1 MWWNTKQKSSGDRW
15 RPRDT
20 ETQTHPQSRRYTHSP
35 YLSLIFQVWGDD
47 YFLSLNMAEKPGG
60 ATVHST
66 LDTGKNCSLRL
77 LPTICLYNQSITACI
92 LAFQVSKVSL
102 VTVIYPGYC
111 FLSIGSLILGMNL
124 KIREIILGNNLT
136 LTTSQ
141 YFQLN

>member
-1 MWWNTKQKSSGDRW
+1 
-15 RPRDT
+15 
-20 ETQTHPQSRRYTHSP
+20 
-35 YLSLIFQVWGDD
+35 
-47 YFLSLNMAEKPGG
+47 MAEKPGG

-66 LDTGKNCSLRL
+66 LDTGENCSLRL